1 MKPKNP
7 GLEWLLRTKIVAI
20 LRGLDP
26 AKVIPV
32 AEALHA
38 GGVQAI
44 EITMNSPGA
53 LELILKLSNVMQGK
67 MLVGAGTVLDESM
80 VKTAIHAGAAFI
92 ISPIVDEGVIE
103 TTRALGAVSI
113 PGAYTPTEILQAH
126 KYGGEIIKVFPAKD
140 AAYIKDLRGPLPHIP
155 LMPTGGITIENIK
168 GFKDAGAVAFGVGSA
183 LVNSATPITDA
194 YLKEIRLSASKL
206 IKALV

>member
-1 MKPKNP
+1 MKPKNS

-126 KYGGEIIKVFPAKD
+126 KYGGEIIKVFPALN
-140 AAYIKDLRGPLPHIP
+140 AAYIKDLRGPLPH
-155 LMPTGGITIENIK
+155 
-168 GFKDAGAVAFGVGSA
+168 
-183 LVNSATPITDA
+183 
-194 YLKEIRLSASKL
+194 
-206 IKALV
+206 